1 MLLFDLPLARLGLD
15 DIDDVGEL
23 RRRISRVRKEER
35 MARGRT
41 EEWVEQPAVT
51 KITSKR
57 AMVTRRRC
65 HVEQLG
71 TGGYVSFV
79 RVSSD
84 YAAIFIQLIV
94 VGMDADPYGGLFND
108 EQSKIV
114 TIKELAD

>member
-1 MLLFDLPLARLGLD
+1 MLLFDLPLARLGMD

-65 HVEQLG
+65 HVEQHG
-71 TGGYVSFV
+71 TGGY
-79 RVSSD
+79 
-84 YAAIFIQLIV
+84 
-94 VGMDADPYGGLFND
+94 ADPYGGLFND

>member
-1 MLLFDLPLARLGLD
+1 MLLFDLPLARLGMD

-65 HVEQLG
+65 HVEQHG
-71 TGGYVSFV
+71 TGGYVRTLDERAPGKEDSNDDGRWVPMTVV
-79 RVSSD
+79 RT
-84 YAAIFIQLIV
+84 LI
-94 VGMDADPYGGLFND
+94 
-108 EQSKIV
+108 S
-114 TIKELAD
+114 